1 MNVFDGLK
9 VLDVASFVAAP
20 AAATILSDFGADVI
34 KIEPPEGGDGYRWM
48 SALPNLPKCEHNYA
62 WALASRNKRGLAV
75 DLKATAGQRV
85 LKRLVEA
92 ADVLITNYPIAVRT
106 KLGLDYAT
114 LAAINP
120 CLIHAAVSG
129 YGETGPDA
137 NQLGFDATAYFARSG
152 LTDITR
158 PDEHSAPT
166 APALAQGDGP
176 TAAMLYGAIVT
187 ALFQRERTGRG
198 ASVTTSLLANGI
210 WANGPMLQA
219 ALCGAEIRY
228 RWPRAAPRSALSNAY
243 ACRDGR
249 WFQIAMTAEDRLW
262 PSLVTLLGLEALAHD
277 PRFAALPE
285 RRANAQALTAEFDRV
300 FATRDAAD
308 WLERFSGRG
317 FTVSV
322 VTRLADTPHDVQA
335 VHAGAIVPAD
345 GIGGTNL
352 TIDSPF
358 RIAGVEKVRPRRAP
372 ALGEHSDEV
381 LREHGFD
388 ATEIAALRR
397 DRVVAG

>member
-1 MNVFDGLK
+1 MSVFEGLK

-20 AAATILSDFGADVI
+20 AAATILSDFGADVV

-48 SALPNLPKCEHNYA
+48 SALPNLPKSEHNYA
-62 WALASRNKRGLAV
+62 WALASRNKRGLAL
-75 DLKATAGQRV
+75 DLKSTAGQGV

-92 ADVLITNYPIAVRT
+92 ADVLITNYPPGVRA
-106 KLGLDYAT
+106 KLGLDYASV
-114 LAAINP
+114 AALNP
-120 CLIHAAVSG
+120 RLIHAAVSG

-158 PDEHSAPT
+158 PDENSAPV
-166 APALAQGDGP
+166 APALGQGDGP

-198 ASVTTSLLANGI
+198 SSVTTSLLANGI

-228 RWPRAAPRSALSNAY
+228 RWPRGTPRSALSNVY
-243 ACRDGR
+243 KCRDGR
-249 WFQIAMTAEDRLW
+249 WFQIAMTAEDKLW
-262 PSLVTLLGLEALAHD
+262 PPLVALLGLEALAQD

-285 RRANAQALTAEFDRV
+285 RRANAQALTVEFDRV

-322 VTRLADTPHDVQA
+322 VTRLADVPNDEQA
-335 VHAGAIVPAD
+335 VHAGALIPAD
-345 GIGGTNL
+345 GIGGTTL
-352 TIDSPF
+352 TVDSPF
-358 RIAGVEKVRPRRAP
+358 RISGVDKVRPRRAP

-381 LREHGFD
+381 LAEHGFD

-397 DRVVAG
+397 DRVIAG